1 MPEGPGYL
9 VAIALIVAIMA
20 AISAYYLRY
29 LAGNTGFLGYANFH
43 LKTGNMGCDQAR
55 KIEIVS
61 FGRKISDRGLIALI
75 QAVLFMKVI
84 FIFQFPSE
92 AD

>member
-43 LKTGNMGCDQAR
+43 LKTGNIGCDQAR

-61 FGRKISDRGLIALI
+61 VWRKGLVVQNKRIKI
-75 QAVLFMKVI
+75 GLFKQDGLKPAGVVG
-84 FIFQFPSE
+84 FK
-92 AD
+92 